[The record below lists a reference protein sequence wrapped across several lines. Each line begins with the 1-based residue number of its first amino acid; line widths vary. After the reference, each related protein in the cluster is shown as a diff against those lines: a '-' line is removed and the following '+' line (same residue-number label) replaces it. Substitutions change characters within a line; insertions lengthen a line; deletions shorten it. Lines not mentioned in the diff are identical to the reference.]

1 MAGGGPG
8 AVSLNQPNSRSSGLS
23 SATGALGKA
32 RVGKPMARAEAM
44 KLLEGVVARAE
55 DANGSDRWLDWVV
68 ELVLYGSLAVEGDDP
83 VGDVDVGV
91 RIEPR
96 FGPDDYV
103 ARQEQLIDADGAQ
116 PRSIVDTLGF
126 AQVKLFRHLRGRS
139 PRVDLVETGPSRPLP
154 PGAVTRTVYT
164 VDP

>member
-1 MAGGGPG
+1 M
-8 AVSLNQPNSRSSGLS
+8 
-23 SATGALGKA
+23 
-32 RVGKPMARAEAM
+32 
-44 KLLEGVVARAE
+44 
-55 DANGSDRWLDWVV
+55 DWVV

-116 PRSIVDTLGF
+116 PRSIVDTLGY
-126 AQVKLFRHLRGRS
+126 AQVKLFRLGRS
-139 PRVDLVETGPSRPLP
+139 LEPCTRLTLEHEGGGWILVAG
-154 PGAVTRTVYT
+154 
-164 VDP
+164 